1 MKKFLLIVTLLFT
14 AYLNA
19 QSLLPK
25 AGEFLSE
32 DISTAELIQSMMPKT
47 PYSNEKLK

>member
-1 MKKFLLIVTLLFT
+1 MKNILLVVALLFT

-25 AGEFLSE
+25 AGEYLSDE
-32 DISTAELIQSMMPKT
+32 ISTQELIQSIDAE
-47 PYSNEKLK
+47 SSLLK